1 MMKPKP
7 DAMRMKARGLMEPGI
22 MAMNGKPPEQRPAS
36 PDRAAAKA
44 MNQKP
49 QTFARGGAVKK
60 RVEVGESAAH
70 EAKETPAQ
78 ERAEQKAGKYLY
90 RKGGKV
96 KRFAQGGAAKV
107 RRGVAT
113 ESGAPKRAVKPGRM
127 VAEQ

>member
-22 MAMNGKPPEQRPAS
+22 MAMNGKPPEQRPVS

-44 MNQKP
+44 MNSKP
-49 QTFARGGAVKK
+49 QTFARGG
-60 RVEVGESAAH
+60 RVMAGEGKAH

-78 ERAEQKAGKYLY
+78 ERAEHKAGKDLY

-96 KRFAQGGAAKV
+96 KRFAQGGAAKI
-107 RRGVAT
+107 RRGVADQ
-113 ESGAPKRAVKPGRM
+113 SGAPKRAVKPGRM
-127 VAEQ
+127 VAET